1 MGCGDG
7 GRGGARTGL
16 RPAYLRRLH
25 AAEDERL
32 SVELG
37 PAVEVEHAYVAD
49 VGSVR
54 LSRHRV
60 QILQQKL
67 QQSASVKLVK
77 VCPVY
82 CFKHSPGRGPSSA

>member
-1 MGCGDG
+1 MRHSRRDG
-7 GRGGARTGL
+7 TSKHLQLAGPVAAVSVEERVDL
-16 RPAYLRRLH
+16 RSLH

-67 QQSASVKLVK
+67 QQSASVKLASV
-77 VCPVY
+77 
-82 CFKHSPGRGPSSA
+82 